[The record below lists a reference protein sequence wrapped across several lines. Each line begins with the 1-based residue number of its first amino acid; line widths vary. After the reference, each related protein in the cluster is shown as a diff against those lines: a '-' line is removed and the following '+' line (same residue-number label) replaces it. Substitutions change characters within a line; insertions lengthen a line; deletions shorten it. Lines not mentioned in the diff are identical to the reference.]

1 MPKVK
6 RIHRQRKQTPEQQA
20 EEKAIREK
28 FQKEKPSLRELI
40 DSGDLTEVSTMGD
53 YWEIQRTFA
62 ALKSLREEQG
72 LSITDMCERTGM
84 DRAAVSRLENGQI
97 ANPTIN
103 TMNRYAR
110 ALGKRVMVSLADES

>member
-1 MPKVK
+1 MSKAN
-6 RIHRQRKQTPEQQA
+6 RIYRQRKQTPEQEA

-28 FQKEKPSLRELI
+28 FQKEKPPLQELI
-40 DSGDLTEVSTMGD
+40 DSGDLTEVSTMGE
-53 YWEIQRTFA
+53 YWDLKITFA

-84 DRAAVSRLENGQI
+84 DRAAVSRLENGKL

-103 TMNRYAR
+103 TMSRYAR
-110 ALGKRVMVSLADES
+110 ALGKRVMVSLADDS

>member
-1 MPKVK
+1 MSKAK
-6 RIHRQRKQTPEQQA
+6 RIHRQRKQTPEQEA
-20 EEKAIREK
+20 EERAVREK
-28 FQKEKPSLRELI
+28 FQKEKPSLQELI
-40 DSGDLTEVSTMGD
+40 DSGDLAEVSTMGD

-62 ALKSLREEQG
+62 AFKSLREEQG

-110 ALGKRVMVSLADES
+110 ALGKRVMVSLTDEG